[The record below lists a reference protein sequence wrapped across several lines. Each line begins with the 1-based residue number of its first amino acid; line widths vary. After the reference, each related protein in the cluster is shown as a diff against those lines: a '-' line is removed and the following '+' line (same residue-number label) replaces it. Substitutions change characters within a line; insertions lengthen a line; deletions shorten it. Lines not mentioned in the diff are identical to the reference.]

1 MCSCVVCDAV
11 FKYNTYETRLK
22 ERNDL
27 AIPGT
32 SEDYVPK
39 EDEPM
44 SPDFED
50 ARDIYG
56 FWEREERAQH
66 EAASMA
72 AMKRFKKDGD
82 DCRPAKR
89 QRSHAI
95 PIPRQS
101 VDALPAFIFIPP
113 GQGLFAA
120 LSPKPCP
127 NNLHP
132 EISFKY
138 LKACTSME
146 ADMSHVKDF
155 VSIHLPTNPFYVG
168 ATVRSPEERWVL
180 KADDRSQPSHC
191 DVYSDM
197 YVLLSGHAAS
207 IAEREV
213 ALIRFFM
220 EAKQGSK
227 CVNKKAHAG
236 GYSRDHDKAF
246 LYLCKSTGKTG
257 YSCWIP
263 ARNFKTVA
271 GFLQEGGI

>member
-1 MCSCVVCDAV
+1 MV
-11 FKYNTYETRLK
+11 
-22 ERNDL
+22 
-27 AIPGT
+27 
-32 SEDYVPK
+32 
-39 EDEPM
+39 
-44 SPDFED
+44 
-50 ARDIYG
+50 
-56 FWEREERAQH
+56 
-66 EAASMA
+66 SM
-72 AMKRFKKDGD
+72 MR
-82 DCRPAKR
+82 
-89 QRSHAI
+89 
-95 PIPRQS
+95 
-101 VDALPAFIFIPP
+101 
-113 GQGLFAA
+113 
-120 LSPKPCP
+120 
-127 NNLHP
+127 P

-155 VSIHLPTNPFYVG
+155 VSIHLPTDTFYVG

-213 ALIRFFM
+213 ALICFFM
-220 EAKQGSK
+220 EGKLGSK
-227 CVNKKAHAG
+227 CLNKKAHAG

-271 GFLQEGGI
+271 GFLREGGI